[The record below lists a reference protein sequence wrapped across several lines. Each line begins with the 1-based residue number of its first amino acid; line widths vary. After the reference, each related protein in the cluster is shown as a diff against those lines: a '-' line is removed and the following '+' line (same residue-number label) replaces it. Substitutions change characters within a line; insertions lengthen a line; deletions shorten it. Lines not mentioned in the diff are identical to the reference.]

1 MLIIREASDIPL
13 YLQLYQQIRDE
24 IAAGRFPSCSKLP
37 SSRQLAK
44 ELNVSRNTVEF
55 AYQQLYAEGY
65 LKSKPRSGFY
75 VERLEPDKATAAAPE
90 RIPPPDDR
98 SEPEEEP
105 CRYDFQY
112 GKLDPDCFP
121 FAVWHKLTSQCLRN
135 EKEGIMSYGDRQ
147 GEWGLRCEIAKY
159 ILAFRGIHCS
169 PDQIVIGAGTQY
181 CLSLLCQLIG
191 AQTGAVAI
199 EEPGHD
205 GSRAV
210 FGNYGF
216 SIVPIG
222 LEEDGIHVA
231 QLEQSPARA
240 VYITPSHQFP
250 TGIIM
255 PISKRLRLLEWAAK
269 KNGIII
275 EDDYASHL
283 RYNIKPIPSLRGIR
297 NSENVVH
304 VGSFSKSL
312 SPALRLSYMVLPP
325 ALLDG
330 YRRMFKDY
338 VSTVPFLQQKTLEL
352 FMKEGHWERHL
363 RRSTQLYKKKHE
375 LLLQSLQKYL
385 GDRVAVYGKHAGV
398 HLMLGVKAGLT
409 EAQLIEKAAA
419 EGVRVYPVSRHWFQP
434 ENYGD
439 NMVLLGFSG
448 IRDRDIDPGVRLLRK
463 AWFGGRGDA

>member
-1 MLIIREASDIPL
+1 MLVIRETSEIPL

-24 IAAGRFPSCSKLP
+24 ITSGRFPSFSKLP

-65 LKSKPRSGFY
+65 LKSRPRSGFY
-75 VERLEPDKATAAAPE
+75 VEKLEPDKNIVNFVPVE
-90 RIPPPDDR
+90 SLEQRCYKQQD
-98 SEPEEEP
+98 EEI

-112 GKLDPDCFP
+112 GKLDPDYFP
-121 FAVWHKLTSQCLRN
+121 FAVWHKLTNYCLRN
-135 EKEGIMSYGDRQ
+135 EKEGIMSYGERQ

-159 ILAFRGIHCS
+159 ILDFRGIHCS
-169 PDQIVIGAGTQY
+169 PEQIVIGAGTQY
-181 CLSLLCQLIG
+181 CLSMLCQLIG
-191 AQTGAVAI
+191 AQTEAVAI

-210 FGNYGF
+210 FRNHGF
-216 SIVPIG
+216 EIVPIG
-222 LEEDGIHVA
+222 LEEDGINVA
-231 QLEQSPARA
+231 QLEQSSAQA

-250 TGIIM
+250 TGIVM

-312 SPALRLSYMVLPP
+312 SPALRLSYMVLPA
-325 ALLDG
+325 ALLEG

-375 LLLQSLQKYL
+375 LLIQSLQKHL
-385 GDRVAVYGKHAGV
+385 GDRVAIYGKNAGV
-398 HLMLGVKAGLT
+398 HLMLSVKAGLS
-409 EAQLIEKAAA
+409 EQQLIEKAAA
-419 EGVRVYPVSRHWFQP
+419 EGARVYPVSRHWFQSG
-434 ENYGD
+434 NYSD

-448 IRDRDIDPGVRLLRK
+448 IRDQI
-463 AWFGGRGDA
+463 GRAHV